1 MKKTKIM
8 TAAIA
13 LCMAATMFAGCSTN
27 ETVGE
32 TAVATRIEGGQT
44 QIAIENSDVE
54 TGEAVRGYAFS
65 HNGYEIGI
73 GSNEE
78 LVFTAMGEPS
88 DSEAVANCAGL
99 GMGINNYYYD
109 GRVFIQIADTTGTV
123 TQIFISD
130 PIIDCGGV
138 AVGDSVDA
146 VTSVYGEPSFQSEF
160 IVEYKKDGMT
170 LQFELENGKVS
181 KIWYL
186 ENSTVE

>member
-109 GRVFIQIADTTGTV
+109 GRVFIQIADTT
-123 TQIFISD
+123 
-130 PIIDCGGV
+130 
-138 AVGDSVDA
+138 
-146 VTSVYGEPSFQSEF
+146 
-160 IVEYKKDGMT
+160 
-170 LQFELENGKVS
+170 
-181 KIWYL
+181 
-186 ENSTVE
+186 

>member
-1 MKKTKIM
+1 MGISKAGY
-8 TAAIA
+8 TALLGHPDPESLEEI
-13 LCMAATMFAGCSTN
+13 S
-27 ETVGE
+27 
-32 TAVATRIEGGQT
+32 
-44 QIAIENSDVE
+44 S
-54 TGEAVRGYAFS
+54 YS
-65 HNGYEIGI
+65 SYGYEKGDNYGEQPFLKDQKGNDLSGHIQV
-73 GSNEE
+73 
-78 LVFTAMGEPS
+78 VFTAMGEPS
-88 DSEAVANCAGL
+88 DSEAGANCADL

-186 ENSTVE
+186 ENATVE

>member
-1 MKKTKIM
+1 MKDNIMHAFGKTPDIFMQRVESTLLRLEERPMKKVIRKPVIIAIAVLITMIGIAAATGGTNLFNVFGRQPLDSAENTINQLMSEPVKVNDDI
-8 TAAIA
+8 TAAI
-13 LCMAATMFAGCSTN
+13 
-27 ETVGE
+27 
-32 TAVATRIEGGQT
+32 
-44 QIAIENSDVE
+44 D
-54 TGEAVRGYAFS
+54 
-65 HNGYEIGI
+65 
-73 GSNEE
+73 
-78 LVFTAMGEPS
+78 
-88 DSEAVANCAGL
+88 
-99 GMGINNYYYD
+99 NYYYD

-146 VTSVYGEPSFQSEF
+146 ITSVYGEPSFQSEF

-186 ENSTVE
+186 ENATVE